1 MLHAIARPGDT
12 LLGLALDQ
20 GGHLTH
26 GMKINFSGRLYDIVA
41 YGVDPETS
49 TIDMD
54 EVRRL
59 AVEHKPKV
67 IIAGWSA
74 YPRTLDFAAF
84 RAIADEVGAL
94 LWVDMA
100 HFAGLVA
107 AGLHPN
113 PVPHAHVVSSTVHKT
128 IGGPRS
134 GFILTNDP
142 EIAKLSLIHI

>member
-1 MLHAIARPGDT
+1 
-12 LLGLALDQ
+12 
-20 GGHLTH
+20 
-26 GMKINFSGRLYDIVA
+26 GRLYDIVA

-59 AVEHKPKV
+59 AIEHKPKV

-107 AGLHPN
+107 AGLHP
-113 PVPHAHVVSSTVHKT
+113 
-128 IGGPRS
+128 
-134 GFILTNDP
+134 
-142 EIAKLSLIHI
+142 